1 MYQDGLENSNNAD
14 LSVGVSSHDEKR
26 GIADSNE
33 GTVPFHGRS
42 SMLRRLLYILDVL
55 TVTFA
60 YVLAV
65 AVIPAVR
72 PESSIN
78 MADHYGLLPI
88 IVGVFAVT
96 RHLMSRDLALGR
108 TTMYSQLFGILKEM
122 AQTLGILLVLIFLL
136 KLQFVSRLVIG
147 WFAVFAVSLLFAT
160 RFLIHYWYF
169 LRSNEA
175 LEQALNVLIIGSGR
189 RAHLLAK
196 KLQASFEWHVNVVG
210 FLDPKGQ
217 SAGRREGDE
226 ILGHVDDI
234 VSVLRDN
241 VIEDVI
247 VAVPRSML
255 GDVQSIVD
263 GCQEEGVRLRFMA
276 DLYDLDSKRVHLS
289 MVGGIPLLGFEFVDR
304 DHNSLIAK
312 RMFDI
317 VAVLCAAPL
326 ILPILLITALAI
338 KLDSKGPVFFIQ
350 QRVGLHKK
358 LFPMFKFRSMVV
370 DAEERM
376 KEIEHLNEA
385 DGAIFKIEDDPRVT
399 RVGRF
404 IRRTSIDELPQLI
417 NVLLGDMSLVGP
429 RPMSIRD
436 VSLFDKAVQRK
447 RFSVRPGIT
456 GLWQVSGRSDL
467 PFDRW
472 IELDL
477 EYIDRWTFMADIKIL
492 FRTIPAVLKGSGAV

>member
-1 MYQDGLENSNNAD
+1 
-14 LSVGVSSHDEKR
+14 
-26 GIADSNE
+26 
-33 GTVPFHGRS
+33 
-42 SMLRRLLYILDVL
+42 MLRRLLYILDVL

-65 AVIPAVR
+65 AIVPALW
-72 PESSIN
+72 PERGIDAN
-78 MADHYGLLPI
+78 DHYGLLPI
-88 IVGVFAVT
+88 IIAVFAVS
-96 RHLMSRDLALGR
+96 RHMMSRDLALGR
-108 TTMYSQLFGILKEM
+108 TTMYTQLFGILKEM
-122 AQTLGILLVLIFLL
+122 AQTIGVVLVLIFLL
-136 KLQFVSRLVIG
+136 KLQFVSRLVVG
-147 WFAVFAVSLLFAT
+147 WFAVFSVGLLVAT

-169 LRSNEA
+169 LRRSEA

-263 GCQEEGVRLRFMA
+263 ACQEEGVRLRFMA
-276 DLYDLDSKRVHLS
+276 DLYDLDARRIHLS

-326 ILPILLITALAI
+326 ILPILLIVALAV
-338 KLDSKGPVFFIQ
+338 KLDSKGPVFFVQ

-370 DAEERM
+370 DAEERL

-385 DGAIFKIEDDPRVT
+385 DGAIFKIEDDPRIT

-436 VSLFDKAVQRK
+436 VSLFDKGVQRK